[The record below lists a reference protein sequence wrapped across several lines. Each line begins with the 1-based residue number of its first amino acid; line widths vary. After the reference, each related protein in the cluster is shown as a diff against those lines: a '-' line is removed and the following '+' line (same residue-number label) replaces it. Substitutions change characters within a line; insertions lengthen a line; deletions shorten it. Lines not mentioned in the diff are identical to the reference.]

1 MTEWEFEWE
10 LDQELV
16 DALVADRLD
25 ASGQAVLAEQVAR
38 MLPVHWV
45 APGPVVASLS
55 RLVDKL
61 GSEREL
67 FGWLERHPGRPR
79 LVARLYVVIGML
91 DQISDDPAVLTALRE
106 LRRRV
111 PFPPGL
117 SGYLVP
123 DTDDGT
129 LAELSA
135 RIEAILAG
143 GPAPTEGPGASGI
156 SAGGPAPTEGPGAS
170 EISADDRL
178 DEAFRVSV
186 AALAM
191 LQEVAPR
198 VGELDRDLHAL
209 GGIAGHVRQE
219 LLAAHA
225 GNGDPPHVER

>member
-1 MTEWEFEWE
+1 MTEWELEWE

-91 DQISDDPAVLTALRE
+91 DQLSDDPAVLTALRE

-143 GPAPTEGPGASGI
+143 GPAPAEGPGASGL
-156 SAGGPAPTEGPGAS
+156 SV
-170 EISADDRL
+170 DVHL

-191 LQEVAPR
+191 LQEIAPR
-198 VGELDRDLHAL
+198 VAELDRDLHAL

-219 LLAAHA
+219 LVAAHA